1 MHLRRKLDHTGIAGG
16 CNRSKSRR
24 SENRVRSSQR
34 GCIRQIENLSTDF
47 GRVSFTELNALDE
60 SNVDILKA
68 RSLNRITRTVAD
80 RELRRGNKSIRIKV
94 PARCALPVRQ
104 IGIAQ
109 AVRPLGTK
117 SGKCIEIGILSYG
130 ERHA

>member
-16 CNRSKSRR
+16 CKRSKSRR

-34 GCIRQIENLSTDF
+34 GCIRQIENLSADF

-80 RELRRGNKSIRIKV
+80 RELRIRKRSSDTGLLN
-94 PARCALPVRQ
+94 PN
-104 IGIAQ
+104 
-109 AVRPLGTK
+109 
-117 SGKCIEIGILSYG
+117 
-130 ERHA
+130 

>member
-1 MHLRRKLDHTGIAGG
+1 MHLRRKLDHTGIDGG

-34 GCIRQIENLSTDF
+34 GCIRQIENLSADF
-47 GRVSFTELNALDE
+47 DRVSFTELNALDE

-68 RSLNRITRTVAD
+68 PSLNRITRTVAD

-94 PARCALPVRQ
+94 PDKSTGSLCVARSADWDRATGSASGYQIRQ
-104 IGIAQ
+104 M
-109 AVRPLGTK
+109 
-117 SGKCIEIGILSYG
+117 
-130 ERHA
+130 H